1 MKHLTLFSLLVLLAG
16 SSFAQVTTSVEFS
29 SYADD
34 NLFRSPEPQ
43 SDLLSD
49 IGIKLNYEPDGSN
62 INYYYSGDLFSYRNN
77 SLRNFYVHSL
87 GLNAF
92 NSFGKENKQNVYWG
106 ADLTLRLN
114 NEEYNYYDYSRFFAY
129 GNFRFDLGWAFLKT
143 GYNFRYRG
151 YSNLP
156 ELTNYRHFLFL
167 QLNKSFITRTTVIL
181 EADLGYK
188 SFAGQDAFF
197 ESRRGMGR
205 RMEETYSASPQ
216 IPSLSQ
222 AVFLARITQSLHP
235 KVGLYVQYR
244 RQISLTNQ
252 TSFVNSDGY
261 YQDEELFDDP
271 FSFESTSYSS
281 QLTWMMPW
289 SMKFRIGG
297 AFASKSYTSEQAYIS
312 AEDSLAQGGPRVDD
326 RSNLYLNLSK
336 VLRFDKNWLEA
347 LHFKLNYSY
356 IKNTSNSYW
365 YDYKNSIWGGGI
377 QWVF

>member
-1 MKHLTLFSLLVLLAG
+1 MKYFAFFSLLVLLAN
-16 SSFAQVTTSVEFS
+16 SAFTQVTTAVEIS

-49 IGIKLNYEPDGSN
+49 IGIKLNYEPQNSN
-62 INYYYSGDLFSYRNN
+62 INYYYNGDFFSYQNN
-77 SLRNFYVHSL
+77 SLRNFYTHSL
-87 GLNAF
+87 GVNAF
-92 NSFGKENKQNVYWG
+92 NSFGRDKKQNFYWG

-114 NEEYNYYDYSRFFAY
+114 NDEYNYYNYNQFFAY
-129 GNFRFDLGWAFLKT
+129 GTFRFDLDWAFLKS

-167 QLNKSFITRTTVIL
+167 QLNRSFATRTTIIL

-205 RMEETYSASPQ
+205 RMDNTTTTSPQ

-222 AVFLARITQSLHP
+222 AVFLARISQSLHP
-235 KVGLYVQYR
+235 KLGLFVQYR
-244 RQISLTNQ
+244 KQISLTSQ

-271 FSFESTSYSS
+271 FSYESSVYSS

-289 SMKFRIGG
+289 SMKLQLGG
-297 AFASKSYTSEQAYIS
+297 AFASKSYISELAYTS
-312 AEDSLAQGGPRVDD
+312 AEDSVAQGGPRLDD

-336 VLRFDKNWLEA
+336 TVHFNKNWLEA
-347 LHFKLNYSY
+347 LHFNLNYSY

-365 YDYKNSIWGGGI
+365 YDYKNTIWGGGI
-377 QWVF
+377 QWSF